1 MKLGNFRQVVLA
13 VLAVGLCSGAEI
25 GVEQPLLTA
34 IRNNDLAGIKAMI
47 ARGVNVNAHGER
59 GIPPVMYASAFG
71 SVNALKLL
79 LDAGGDVNSRDSLD
93 ASALMWSV
101 TEPDKV
107 DLLIARGADVN
118 AKSKTGR
125 TALML
130 AALHNGSDRVV
141 DLLLAKGADVNAK
154 DARGLT
160 FLGAASAACNP
171 QQVRIAVE
179 HGLDVNAKDVS
190 LGFTPLMNAA
200 GNGDLESVK
209 ILLAHGADVNAV
221 SAKDPINVLNGPI
234 DLGYYTALML
244 ASFYGPPE
252 IVDAL
257 LHAGAK
263 LDPKDIRGRTALHY
277 AVSTEAQDPRI
288 VSLLL
293 KAGADPAVKDLTSQT
308 AVDWAAKYA
317 HPDVM
322 RLFGGE
328 APSRKSP
335 RTGDEKATVTT
346 KEAVGRSLVLLQKV
360 TGSFMEN
367 GGCIACH
374 AQTLTALAAK
384 YARPHGLA
392 LDEAALRKQFA
403 DHKAGF
409 VNNGGRFLQRY
420 DGGGGIDTLDY
431 AMLYFEAVDYPADPM
446 TDAILANMIGEQMAN
461 GSWIRGGAVQRAGP
475 SPAARAPMQ
484 DSDIVRTALALR
496 ALKTYGWEGRKAD
509 LTSHIHDAEA
519 WLLRA
524 KPVYNEESA
533 MQILALSG
541 SDQSPNLSPNMSVV
555 RKFAAKLIDQQRPDG
570 GWPQNPY
577 LESDSYATGE
587 TLFALHEAGILK
599 TSDPVYE
606 KGVQFLLRTQ
616 HEDGS
621 WYVKSRAPKLQP
633 YFQSGF
639 PYDHD
644 QWISMA
650 GTQWATIALA
660 LSLR

>member
-1 MKLGNFRQVVLA
+1 MMKLRGILTVCLS
-13 VLAVGLCSGAEI
+13 LTLCLGAEI
-25 GVEQPLLTA
+25 GFDPRLQVA
-34 IRNNDLAGIKAMI
+34 IRNDDLAGLKSMI
-47 ARGVNVNAHGER
+47 AHGANVNARSDR
-59 GIPPVMYASAFG
+59 GVPAILYASAYG
-71 SVNALKLL
+71 SLTALKLL
-79 LDAGGDVNSRDSLD
+79 LNAGADVNAKDALD
-93 ASALMWSV
+93 ATPLMWSV

-107 DLLIARGADVN
+107 DLLVARGADVN

-125 TALML
+125 TPLML

-141 DLLLAKGADVNAK
+141 NLLLAKGADVKAT

-171 QQVRIAVE
+171 RQVRIAVE
-179 HGLDVNAKDVS
+179 RGLDVNAKDSS

-200 GNGDLESVK
+200 GNGDAESVGV
-209 ILLAHGADVNAV
+209 LLAHGANVNAV
-221 SAKDPINVLNGPI
+221 SAKDPVSVLNGPI

-252 IVDAL
+252 IVEAL

-263 LDPKDIRGRTALHY
+263 VDAKDIRGRTALHY

-293 KAGADPAVKDLTSQT
+293 KAGADPEARDLTSESVV
-308 AVDWAAKYA
+308 AWAAKYA

-322 RLFGGE
+322 RLLRPASSTPASKLSAAPAPREQPQVSKRE
-328 APSRKSP
+328 AI
-335 RTGDEKATVTT
+335 E
-346 KEAVGRSLVLLQKV
+346 RSLTLLQDV
-360 TGSFMEN
+360 TGSFMEK

-374 AQTLTALAAK
+374 AQTLTAVAAK
-384 YARPHGLA
+384 YARSRGFTLN
-392 LDEAALRKQFA
+392 EAALQKQFA

-431 AMLYFEAVDYPADPM
+431 AMLYFEAAGYPGDWM
-446 TDAILANMIGEQMAN
+446 TDAIVVNMAGEQTAD

-484 DSDIVRTALALR
+484 DSDIVRTALSLH
-496 ALKTYGWEGRKAD
+496 ALKVYGWEGRKAD
-509 LTSHIHDAEA
+509 LTSRIHAADL
-519 WLLRA
+519 WLKRA
-524 KPVYNEESA
+524 KPVFNEEFA
-533 MQILALSG
+533 MQLLGLYWAG
-541 SDQSPNLSPNMSVV
+541 EKEDVV
-555 RKFAAKLIDQQRPDG
+555 RKFARVLMDQQGADG

-587 TLFALHEAGILK
+587 TLFALRETGVLK
-599 TSDPVYE
+599 TTDPRYAR
-606 KGVQFLLRTQ
+606 GVQFLLRTQ
-616 HEDGS
+616 HADGS
-621 WYVKSRAPKLQP
+621 WFVKSRAPKLQP

-650 GTQWATIALA
+650 GTQWATIAL
-660 LSLR
+660 LLTESIR